1 MFNVGKGGIEAE
13 GFGRLVRSEL
23 PDNDTLWLAT
33 VVVTVVVP

>member
-1 MFNVGKGGIEAE
+1 MFNVGKGGAEAE
-13 GFGRLVRSEL
+13 GMGRYVGSEI

>member
-13 GFGRLVRSEL
+13 ALGRFVGSGL
-23 PDNDTLWLAT
+23 PGNDTLWLAT